1 MGIRPEDITVVSEGT
16 RGEIYMV
23 EPLGRDDLINVRLG
37 EDVIIHVLSDPALNL
52 KMNDPIALEINTNK
66 MQFFD
71 PKTEQS
77 LLWT

>member
-1 MGIRPEDITVVSEGT
+1 MGIRPEDITVVSEGM

-37 EDVIIHVLSDPALNL
+37 EDVIIHVLSDPAMRL
-52 KMNDPIALEINTNK
+52 KMNDPIALEFNINK

-77 LLWT
+77 FLWT